1 MVNFMKN
8 TIRLLAL
15 ILCMVMSLSVFA
27 ACTGGDNKGN
37 DGTIDDSGHYRP
49 SDTVANVE
57 FWINGDEYELEVFQ
71 DLVDRFNKKY
81 EGQIKVKL
89 VQKPSDGYETS
100 VQTALSGQ
108 KLDVF
113 YVGDAGY
120 KSYAEQGLL
129 HDITSLVDKSP
140 IYDVSQL
147 WSNVVTRYKYDVN
160 TKLSGTDSGRYY
172 GVPKDIGPTVIY
184 YNESAFETAG
194 FKIISVAAED
204 LAAYNNG
211 AKDDR
216 GHTKAEMGLGSV
228 TVKEYGYFVVNG
240 QKYFN
245 NQVPMS
251 WDETVEVATI
261 LQESMSKT
269 NKNAYGYFTEWW
281 FNYGWTVGG
290 DCIQFVP
297 TTDSGYNGGW
307 YDFTLADDTP
317 NYIVAD
323 DVASVTVNGN
333 TYKAGEIIS
342 YQDKLGLNSTASAG
356 ANYSKNITNE
366 VLTLANQGKLNK
378 LPSQREAF
386 TEFVRLAAKTSTVVD
401 TVNGQK
407 LYGYGITPTPSSIG
421 SDAGKT
427 QAFAQG
433 EIGMLVDGRWN
444 VTYFRDPDSGVN
456 FTWDVCPLP
465 MYREY
470 DKSGFGAEREVT
482 VHGIE
487 AGHSGSVGLCINNNS
502 TVKNAAWTFIEFI
515 GSEEGQSA
523 QAAKGFAIPLQKELA
538 NSEVFLQS
546 DKMPKNSKI
555 FIKAAEIQGAGD
567 WWYLTDNAWI
577 DDWAGVLNG
586 DVRNGVKS
594 MTEFFESSAFQST
607 YAKLLKYTEK
617 R

>member
-1 MVNFMKN
+1 MKN
-8 TIRLLAL
+8 LSRFLAL
-15 ILCMVMSLSVFA
+15 ILCLAMCLSAFIS
-27 ACTGGDNKGN
+27 CTGGNGDKGT
-37 DGTIDDSGHYRP
+37 DVELDDEGNVRP
-49 SDTVANVE
+49 STDVAKVE
-57 FWINGDEYELEVFQ
+57 FWINGDEYELEVFS
-71 DLVDRFNKKY
+71 DLVERFNKKY
-81 EGQIKVKL
+81 EGSIEVDIK
-89 VQKPSDGYETS
+89 QKPSDGYETA
-100 VQTALSGQ
+100 VQTALSGS

-129 HDITSLVDKSP
+129 FDITELVDNSS
-140 IYDVSQL
+140 IYDLSTM
-147 WSNVVTRYKYDVN
+147 WSNVVTRYKYDIN

-172 GVPKDIGPTVIY
+172 GVPKDIGPTVIF
-184 YNESAFETAG
+184 YNETEFEKAG
-194 FKIISVAAED
+194 IKIISVAAED
-204 LAAYNNG
+204 LDAYNGG

-216 GHTKAEMGLGSV
+216 GNTKADIGLADV
-228 TVKEYGYFVVNG
+228 TVKEYGYFVANG

-245 NQVPMS
+245 NQIPMS
-251 WDETVEVATI
+251 WDETVEVANI
-261 LQESMSKT
+261 LQNSMS
-269 NKNAYGYFTEWW
+269 NPNAYGYFTEWW
-281 FNYGWTVGG
+281 FNYGWSVGG

-297 TTDSGYNGGW
+297 TSDPNHGGGW
-307 YDFTLADDTP
+307 YDFTLSDSTP

-323 DVASVTVNGN
+323 DVGSVTVNGN
-333 TYKAGEIIS
+333 TYAAGEIIS
-342 YQDKLGLNSTASAG
+342 YQDKLGLNGTSVAG
-356 ANYSKNITNE
+356 ESYSKEITAE
-366 VLTLANQGKLNK
+366 VLALVAEGKLNE

-401 TVNGQK
+401 TVDGVN

-444 VTYFRDPDSGVN
+444 VSYFRDPDSGVN

-465 MYREY
+465 MYRDY
-470 DKSGFGAEREVT
+470 DVDGFGAEREVT

-502 TVKNAAWTFIEFI
+502 LVKNAAWKFIEFV

-523 QAAKGFAIPLQKELA
+523 QAAKGFAIPLQKDLA
-538 NSEVFLQS
+538 NTEVFLQS
-546 DKMPKNSKI
+546 DKMPRNSKI
-555 FIKAAEIQGAGD
+555 FINAAEVQGAGD

-586 DVRNGVKS
+586 DVRNGKKS
-594 MTEFFESSAFQST
+594 MTEFFESKQFMDT

-617 R
+617 

>member
-1 MVNFMKN
+1 MKKF
-8 TIRLLAL
+8 IRLLSLIMAL
-15 ILCMVMSLSVFA
+15 IMSLTVFV
-27 ACTGGDNKGN
+27 ACGKQPEKSDVEL
-37 DGTIDDSGHYRP
+37 DDSGDVRP
-49 SDTVANVE
+49 SDTVSNVE

-81 EGQIKVKL
+81 EGKIKVKL
-89 VQKPSDGYETS
+89 VQKPSDGYETA
-100 VQTALSGQ
+100 VQQALSGQ

-129 HDITSLVDKSP
+129 YDITSLVENSST
-140 IYDVSQL
+140 YDLSKM
-147 WSNVVTRYKYDVN
+147 WDNVITRYKYDVN
-160 TKLSGTDSGRYY
+160 SKLSGTASGKYY

-184 YNESAFETAG
+184 YNETEFEKAG
-194 FKIISVAAED
+194 IKIISVAKED
-204 LAAYNNG
+204 LDAYNNG
-211 AKDDR
+211 AADDR
-216 GHTKAEMGLGSV
+216 GNTKASMGLSDV
-228 TVKEYGYFVVNG
+228 TVKEYGYFVVGG

-245 NQVPMS
+245 NQIPMS

-261 LQESMSKT
+261 LQNSMS
-269 NKNAYGYFTEWW
+269 NDNAYGYFTEWW

-290 DCIQFVP
+290 DCIQYIP
-297 TTDSGYNGGW
+297 STDASHGGGW

-317 NYIVAD
+317 NFIVAD
-323 DVASVTVNGN
+323 DAGSVTVNGN
-333 TYKAGEIIS
+333 TYNAGEIIS
-342 YQDKLGLNSTASAG
+342 YADKLGLTSTSAAG
-356 ANYSKNITNE
+356 AAYSKEITSE
-366 VLTLANQGKLNK
+366 VLSLENAGKLNR

-401 TVNGQK
+401 TVNGVN
-407 LYGYGITPTPSSIG
+407 LMGYGITPTPSSIG

-433 EIGMLVDGRWN
+433 EIAMLVDGRWD
-444 VTYFRDPDSGVN
+444 VTYFRDPESGIN

-470 DKSGFGAEREVT
+470 NAEGFGADREVT

-502 TVKNAAWTFIEFI
+502 QVPNAAWKFIEFI
-515 GSEEGQSA
+515 ASEEGQSA
-523 QAAKGFAIPLQKELA
+523 QAQKGFAIPLQKELA

-546 DKMPKNSKI
+546 DKMPRNSKI

-567 WWYLTDNAWI
+567 WWYLADNAWI

-586 DVRNGVKS
+586 DVRNGKKS
-594 MTEFFESSAFQST
+594 MTEFFNSLEYQST

-617 R
+617 

>member
-1 MVNFMKN
+1 MKKI
-8 TIRLLAL
+8 TKILSL
-15 ILCMVMSLSVFA
+15 ILCLAMCMTALFG
-27 ACTGGDNKGN
+27 CGGDDKGN
-37 DGTIDDSGHYRP
+37 DGYIDDEGHYRP
-49 SDTVANVE
+49 SDSVANVE
-57 FWINGDEYELEVFQ
+57 FWINGDEYELEVFS
-71 DLVDRFNKKY
+71 DLVERFNKKY

-89 VQKPSDGYETS
+89 YQKPSDGYETA
-100 VQTALSGQ
+100 VQQALSGQ

-120 KSYAEQGLL
+120 KAYAEQGLL
-129 HDITSLVDKSP
+129 FDITDLVANSP
-140 IYDVSQL
+140 IYDLSTM

-160 TKLSGTDSGRYY
+160 TKLSGTESGRYY

-184 YNESAFETAG
+184 YNETEFENAG
-194 FKIISVAAED
+194 IKIISVAAED
-204 LAAYNNG
+204 LDAYNNG

-216 GHTKAEMGLGSV
+216 GNTKADMGLGGV
-228 TVKEYGYFVVNG
+228 TVKEYGYFVANG

-245 NQVPMS
+245 NQIPMS
-251 WDETVEVATI
+251 WDETVEVANI
-261 LQESMSKT
+261 LQNSMS
-269 NKNAYGYFTEWW
+269 NPNAYGYFTEWW

-297 TTDSGYNGGW
+297 TSDSAYNGGY
-307 YDFTLADDTP
+307 YDFTLSDDTP
-317 NYIVAD
+317 NFIVAD
-323 DVASVTVNGN
+323 DVTGTVTVNGN
-333 TYKAGEIIS
+333 EYAAGEIIS
-342 YQDKLGLNSTASAG
+342 YQDKLGLNMTSKAG
-356 ANYSKNITNE
+356 ESYSKEITAE
-366 VLTLANQGKLNK
+366 VLALVANGTLNE

-401 TVNGQK
+401 TVNGEK

-444 VTYFRDPDSGVN
+444 VTYFRDPASGID

-465 MYREY
+465 MYRAY
-470 DKSGFGAEREVT
+470 DAEGFGAERNVT

-487 AGHSGSVGLCINNNS
+487 AGHSGSVGLCISNNS
-502 TVKNAAWTFIEFI
+502 KVKSAAWTFIEFV

-523 QAAKGFAIPLQKELA
+523 QAAKGFAIPLQRELA
-538 NSEVFLQS
+538 NSEIFLQS
-546 DKMPKNSKI
+546 DKMPHNSKI
-555 FIKAAEIQGAGD
+555 FINAAEIQGAGD

-586 DVRNGVKS
+586 DVRNGKKS
-594 MTEFFESSAFQST
+594 MTEFFESRQFMDT
-607 YAKLLKYTEK
+607 YEKLLAYTEK
-617 R
+617 

>member
-1 MVNFMKN
+1 MKKF
-8 TIRLLAL
+8 IRLLSLIMAL
-15 ILCMVMSLSVFA
+15 IMSLTVFV
-27 ACTGGDNKGN
+27 ACGKQN
-37 DGTIDDSGHYRP
+37 DKNDVELDDSGDVRP
-49 SDTVANVE
+49 SDKVSNVE

-71 DLVDRFNKKY
+71 DLVNRFNKKY

-89 VQKPSDGYETS
+89 VQKPSDGYETA
-100 VQTALSGQ
+100 VQQALSGQ

-129 HDITSLVDKSP
+129 YDITSLVENSST
-140 IYDVSQL
+140 YDLSKM
-147 WSNVVTRYKYDVN
+147 WDNVITRYKYDVN
-160 TKLSGTDSGRYY
+160 SKLSGTASGKYY

-184 YNESAFETAG
+184 YNETEFEKAG
-194 FKIISVAAED
+194 IKIISVAKED
-204 LAAYNNG
+204 LDAYNNG
-211 AKDDR
+211 AADDR
-216 GHTKAEMGLGSV
+216 GNTKASMGLSDV
-228 TVKEYGYFVVNG
+228 TVKEYGYFVVGG

-245 NQVPMS
+245 NQIPMS

-261 LQESMSKT
+261 LQNSMS
-269 NKNAYGYFTEWW
+269 NSNAYGYFTEWW

-290 DCIQFVP
+290 DCIQYIP
-297 TTDSGYNGGW
+297 STDASHGGGW

-317 NYIVAD
+317 NFIVAD
-323 DVASVTVNGN
+323 DAGSVTVNGN
-333 TYKAGEIIS
+333 TYNAGEIIS
-342 YQDKLGLNSTASAG
+342 YADKLGLISTSAAG
-356 ANYSKNITNE
+356 ADYSKEITSE
-366 VLTLANQGKLNK
+366 VLSLENAGKLNR

-401 TVNGQK
+401 TVNGVN
-407 LYGYGITPTPSSIG
+407 LMGYGITPTPSSIG

-433 EIGMLVDGRWN
+433 EIAMLVDGRWD
-444 VTYFRDPDSGVN
+444 VTYFRDPDSGIN

-470 DKSGFGAEREVT
+470 NAEGFGADREVT

-502 TVKNAAWTFIEFI
+502 QVPNAAWKFIEFI
-515 GSEEGQSA
+515 ASEEGQSA
-523 QAAKGFAIPLQKELA
+523 QAQKGFAIPLQKELA

-546 DKMPKNSKI
+546 DKMPRNSKI

-586 DVRNGVKS
+586 DVRNGKKS
-594 MTEFFESSAFQST
+594 MTEFFNSLEYQST

-617 R
+617 